1 MFNEFYG
8 LNNSNEYD
16 EEENFIDVAL
26 ICENGHVINE
36 SMKMMPD
43 LNSEYCIEC
52 GKGTISACPSCKKE
66 IEGTKYLEGVTGG
79 FKMKFPSYCKHCGQP
94 YPWTQQK
101 LIALEEVIELMD
113 ELNESDKKNLKE
125 SAEIIST
132 DNPRTQVGILKIK
145 KVLGKVTKN
154 MGDVAL
160 NIIKEVAS
168 ETALK
173 YMKQQG
179 MI

>member
-1 MFNEFYG
+1 
-8 LNNSNEYD
+8 
-16 EEENFIDVAL
+16 
-26 ICENGHVINE
+26 
-36 SMKMMPD
+36 
-43 LNSEYCIEC
+43 
-52 GKGTISACPSCKKE
+52 
-66 IEGTKYLEGVTGG
+66 
-79 FKMKFPSYCKHCGQP
+79 MKFPSYCKHCGQP

-101 LIALEEVIELMD
+101 LIALGEVIELMD
-113 ELNESDKKNLKE
+113 ELNESDKNNLKE

-145 KVLGKVTKN
+145 NVLGKVGKN
-154 MGDVAL
+154 VGDVVL